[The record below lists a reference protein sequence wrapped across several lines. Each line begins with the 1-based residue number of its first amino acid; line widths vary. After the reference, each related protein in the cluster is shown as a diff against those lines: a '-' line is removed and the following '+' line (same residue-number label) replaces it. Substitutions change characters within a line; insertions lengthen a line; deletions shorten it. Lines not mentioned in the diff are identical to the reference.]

1 MTIEEAKKLLPSGL
15 KYPLLDED
23 IDNLLELQKLTI
35 DGSDSE
41 DSKMNYL
48 MMAALIELKER
59 RNGGS
64 KNSDAR
70 EDFMFIVYNELSDD
84 VDNNRAN
91 RIIDAADVYA
101 DSF

>member
-1 MTIEEAKKLLPSGL
+1 MTI
-15 KYPLLDED
+15 DEW
-23 IDNLLELQKLTI
+23 
-35 DGSDSE
+35 
-41 DSKMNYL
+41 
-48 MMAALIELKER
+48 IELLADRSKSGDIGEYFHREQCAELLKFLNELKKR

-84 VDNNRAN
+84 ADNNRAN

>member
-1 MTIEEAKKLLPSGL
+1 MAEKSIDDWIELLSDRSKHGEIGE
-15 KYPLLDED
+15 YFHREQCAE
-23 IDNLLELQKLTI
+23 LLEFL
-35 DGSDSE
+35 
-41 DSKMNYL
+41 N
-48 MMAALIELKER
+48 ELKKR

-64 KNSDAR
+64 NSDAR

-84 VDNNRAN
+84 ADNNRAN